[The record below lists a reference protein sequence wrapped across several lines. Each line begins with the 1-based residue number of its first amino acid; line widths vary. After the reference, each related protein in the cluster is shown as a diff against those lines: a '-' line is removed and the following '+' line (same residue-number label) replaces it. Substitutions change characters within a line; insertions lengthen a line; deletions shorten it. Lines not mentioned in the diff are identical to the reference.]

1 VLFSD
6 KNIAHYINSNFEP
19 AWESVRPVPIV
30 RIDFGAGKTLTRTLH
45 GNIATY
51 ICSAT
56 GFITDVLPG
65 IYQPSVYIDRLSKFV
80 PSAARRTIAIPPAA
94 DLETLAED
102 TILNESVRR
111 RQIQEKLASIG
122 PTTPQALKH
131 WLYKEVLHADLD
143 DPYLGLGAT
152 LFSNYPF

>member
-1 VLFSD
+1 LFSD
-6 KNIAHYINSNFEP
+6 KKIADYINSNFEP

-30 RIDFGAGKTLTRTLH
+30 RIDFGGGKTVTRTLH

-51 ICSAT
+51 ICNAN
-56 GFITDVLPG
+56 GFVTDVLPG

-80 PSAARRTIAIPPAA
+80 PSAAGKTTAIPPAVA
-94 DLETLAED
+94 IESLAED

-111 RQIQEKLASIG
+111 RQIQEKLASSG

-131 WLYKEVLHADLD
+131 WLYREVLHADLD